1 MMSTVLSPTITTA
14 GLQAVFNASNN
25 GLQAKISAVALGEG
39 SYTPTQDLTELV
51 DERNRIPIASGQSLS
66 DATQIHLNVIDDSD
80 KAFWVC
86 EVGFFLED
94 GTLFAVYS
102 QPSTSE
108 SNQAL
113 AYKSPQIDLLL
124 AFDLALSGVPAD
136 SVTIIDQGADL
147 NILLAPELARMATAQ
162 IDNMTRYLKQKFVL
176 MDAGLLE

>member
-39 SYTPTQDLTELV
+39 SYIPTQDRTELD
-51 DERNRIPIASGQSLS
+51 DERNRVPIASGQLAT
-66 DATQIHLNVIDDSD
+66 ATQIHLNVIDDSD